1 MTPRLRWAAIAV
13 AAIAVA
19 IAAVVGIHAVPA
31 MDAARIR
38 DLLQTARIGGVPT
51 WLALVSVQVL
61 VTVSGI
67 FPASLV
73 GVAAGALY
81 GLAAG
86 FGLAAAGTFAGALL
100 AFWVSRSL
108 FRPVVLRLLQR
119 RQGLRQFEAAL
130 GRSGWKLVCLLRASP
145 VMPFVAASY
154 MLGVSSISLWDYAIG
169 TLAAFPALFAY
180 VALGALGKAGLDAPG
195 AGLLRWSVL
204 ALGALSAALLVFY
217 LRQLAGRAMRSNEL
231 GLAMT
236 DKAQLPS

>member
-1 MTPRLRWAAIAV
+1 MRWLRRAAIAF
-13 AAIAVA
+13 AAIALV
-19 IAAVVGIHAVPA
+19 IAAVIGIHAVPA
-31 MDAARIR
+31 INAAKLPE
-38 DLLQTARIGGVPT
+38 LLRTTRIGGMPT
-51 WLALVSVQVL
+51 WLALISFQVL

-86 FGLAAAGTFAGALL
+86 FGLAATGTFAGALL

-108 FRPVVLRLLQR
+108 FRPLVVRLVQR
-119 RQGLRQFEAAL
+119 RQSLRQFEAAL

-154 MLGVSSISLWDYAIG
+154 MLGISSISLRDYAIG

-180 VALGALGKAGLDAPG
+180 VALGALGKAGLDASGAG
-195 AGLLRWSVL
+195 AGLLRWSLL
-204 ALGALSAALLVFY
+204 ALGALSAALLIVY
-217 LRQLAGRAMRSNEL
+217 LRQLSGRAIRP
-231 GLAMT
+231 T
-236 DKAQLPS
+236 DLPLTVTDR

>member
-1 MTPRLRWAAIAV
+1 MTPWLRRAGIMCIAIALVAAAIA
-13 AAIAVA
+13 AL
-19 IAAVVGIHAVPA
+19 HAVPA
-31 MDAARIR
+31 TDAARLPE
-38 DLLQTARIGGVPT
+38 LLRTARIGGVPT
-51 WLALVSVQVL
+51 WLALIGFQML

-81 GLAAG
+81 GLVPG

-108 FRPVVLRLLQR
+108 FRPLVLRLVRQR
-119 RQGLRQFEAAL
+119 PGLRQFEAAL

-154 MLGVSSISLWDYAIG
+154 MLGVSSISLRDYAIG

-180 VALGALGKAGLDAPG
+180 VALGALGKAGLAASGAG
-195 AGLLRWSVL
+195 AGLLRWSLLGV
-204 ALGALSAALLVFY
+204 GALSAALLILY
-217 LRQLAGRAMRSNEL
+217 LRQLTSRAISPN
-231 GLAMT
+231 
-236 DKAQLPS
+236 DLPVTVPNR

>member
-1 MTPRLRWAAIAV
+1 MRWLRRAAIAF
-13 AAIAVA
+13 AAIALV
-19 IAAVVGIHAVPA
+19 IAAVIGIHAVPA
-31 MDAARIR
+31 INAAKLPE
-38 DLLQTARIGGVPT
+38 LLRTARIGGMPT
-51 WLALVSVQVL
+51 WLALISFQVL

-86 FGLAAAGTFAGALL
+86 FGLAATGTFAGALL

-108 FRPVVLRLLQR
+108 FRPLVVRLVQR
-119 RQGLRQFEAAL
+119 RQSLRQFEAAL

-154 MLGVSSISLWDYAIG
+154 MLGVSSISLRDYAIG

-180 VALGALGKAGLDAPG
+180 VALGALGKAGLDASGAG
-195 AGLLRWSVL
+195 AGLLRWSLL
-204 ALGALSAALLVFY
+204 ALGALSAALLIVY
-217 LRQLAGRAMRSNEL
+217 LRQLSGRAIRP
-231 GLAMT
+231 T
-236 DKAQLPS
+236 DLPLTVTDR